1 MQIGDKLFEFKL
13 PATDGK
19 MYSKY
24 SFADRY
30 ALLIIVSC
38 NHCKYSRSYW
48 NRIIKLWKKYEEDDL
63 AIMVINGNDAK
74 QFPED
79 SFENM
84 KKLAAQMFKGYFP
97 YLYDEDQQVLKALG
111 TIRTPEAFL
120 FNSKRELV
128 YKGAI
133 DDSWDNEHAVTR
145 VYLEDALE
153 YTLDGLDVDY
163 PEIPA
168 VGCSI
173 KWKPENN

>member
-1 MQIGDKLFEFKL
+1 MQINDKLFEFRL
-13 PATDGK
+13 PATDGNT
-19 MYSKY
+19 YSKY

-38 NHCKYSRSYW
+38 NHCKYSRAYW
-48 NRIIKLWKKYEEDDL
+48 NRIVKLWDKFEEDNL
-63 AIMVINGNDAK
+63 AVMIINGNDAT

-84 KKLAAQMFKGYFP
+84 KKLSEEVFKGRFP
-97 YLYDEDQQVLKALG
+97 YLYDEDQEVLKSLG
-111 TIRTPEAFL
+111 AVRTPEAFL
-120 FNSKRELV
+120 FNSRRELV

-133 DDSWDNEHAVTR
+133 DDAWENENAVTK
-145 VYLEDALE
+145 VYLEDAIE

-163 PEIPA
+163 PEIAA

-173 KWKPENN
+173 KWKKEVE

>member
-1 MQIGDKLFEFKL
+1 MQLGDKLFEFRL
-13 PATDGK
+13 PATDGNT
-19 MYSKY
+19 YSKY
-24 SFADRY
+24 SFADKY

-38 NHCKYSRSYW
+38 NHCKYSRAYW
-48 NRIIKLWKKYEEDDL
+48 NRLVKLAQKLEEDDL
-63 AIMVINGNDAK
+63 AIVIINGNDAS
-74 QFPED
+74 QMPED

-84 KKLAAQMFKGYFP
+84 KQMTEQVLKSKFP
-97 YLYDEDQQVLKALG
+97 YLYDEDQDVIRALG
-111 TIRTPEAFL
+111 ATKTPEAFL

-133 DDSWDNEHAVTR
+133 DDCWENEHAVTR

-153 YTLDGLDVDY
+153 CTLDGIDVDY

-173 KWKPENN
+173 KWKP